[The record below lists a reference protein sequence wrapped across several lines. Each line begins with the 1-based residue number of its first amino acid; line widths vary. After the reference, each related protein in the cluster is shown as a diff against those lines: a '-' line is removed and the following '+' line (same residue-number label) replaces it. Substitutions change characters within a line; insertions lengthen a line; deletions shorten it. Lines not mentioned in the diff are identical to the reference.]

1 MIINYDKSVDNKVLN
16 QLSRLKNFNIKSKN
30 ISSHAIEMTVE
41 MRIDNDKTSIVNDL
55 DGIEGVIDA
64 VLVKYDGDYVS

>member
-1 MIINYDKSVDNKVLN
+1 
-16 QLSRLKNFNIKSKN
+16 
-30 ISSHAIEMTVE
+30 MTVE